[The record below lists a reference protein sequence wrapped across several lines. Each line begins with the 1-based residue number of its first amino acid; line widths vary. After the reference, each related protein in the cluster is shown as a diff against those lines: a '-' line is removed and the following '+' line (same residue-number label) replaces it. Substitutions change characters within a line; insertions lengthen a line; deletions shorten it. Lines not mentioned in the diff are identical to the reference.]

1 MTGALIIPGADQSR
15 RYDRAYPGITQPAVS
30 KLALHSTETSA
41 KWGCPGYSG
50 GASAPT
56 ATIDPWNFRTWQH
69 FPATMSARALLNP
82 TSTAVS
88 ENRDNVAQL
97 EIIGYSDERYGKQ
110 YGSNLRDLPDAGYAY
125 LARQVAWFAVE
136 HPVPLRRPALWPA
149 YPASYGN
156 SPARMT
162 SSEYAAYTGLLGH
175 LHVSGNSHGDVT
187 LDIDRLIAKAQA
199 LVTGTKGIVSTVE
212 ASKVTIARFQRAIGV
227 DDDGI
232 WGKETDKQAKALR
245 NYLAPGRRTSQWDDK
260 RGWRHVFAKGGKGS
274 AKAARRSIQWAL
286 GVKTDGDWG
295 PKTDAAWL
303 AFRDDALDR

>member
-1 MTGALIIPGADQSR
+1 MRALTIPAADQSR
-15 RYDRAYPGITQPAVS
+15 RYDRAYPGIVQPTIS
-30 KLALHSTETSA
+30 KLVLHSTETSA

-56 ATIDPWNFRTWQH
+56 LTIDPWNKRSWQH
-69 FPATMSARALLNP
+69 FPATVSARALLNP
-82 TSTAVS
+82 SSTAVS
-88 ENRDNVAQL
+88 ENRDNVAQI

-110 YGSNLRDLPDAGYAY
+110 YGSNLRELPDDGYDY
-125 LARQVAWFAVE
+125 LARTIAWFVTE
-136 HPVPLRRPALWPA
+136 HEVPLRRPALWPA

-156 SPARMT
+156 SPARMSGAQYDT
-162 SSEYAAYTGLLGH
+162 FEGVLGH

-199 LVTGTKGIVSTVE
+199 LVTGSKGVVSTVQ
-212 ASKVTIARFQRAIGV
+212 ASKETIARFQRAIGV

-245 NYLAPGRRTSQWDDK
+245 NYLVAGRKASKWDRK